1 MPRGRYD
8 LPERPSLHSLFL
20 TAFRVPDGQ
29 RSTKANPM
37 SKASPTTGTPSAS
50 PKGQRKGLTRHGV
63 IVAAV
68 TNVMHETKTSLGGLA
83 LEFLTQYR
91 ASVPVMQRMLH
102 LPDTGDVL
110 RDAEAIRKT
119 LERWLR
125 GQSMHMPVE
134 AEEPLV
140 ASLPEPY
147 RSRLVT
153 ELAARYGL
161 LPLRLSDLTGS
172 TPDPTNLICALG
184 DFLRHQT
191 TNTPAAITA
200 LDELIASA
208 VAMRHKLMMGGASE
222 R

>member
-8 LPERPSLHSLFL
+8 LLERPSLHSLFL
-20 TAFRVPDGQ
+20 AAFRVPDGQ

-37 SKASPTTGTPSAS
+37 SKASPTIAAPSAS
-50 PKGQRKGLTRHGV
+50 GPRQSLSRRGV

-68 TNVMHETKTSLGGLA
+68 NHVIRCTSLSGGSLA

-91 ASVPVMQRMLH
+91 ERVPPEQRTLN
-102 LPDTGDVL
+102 LPETGDVL

-119 LERWLR
+119 MERWLR
-125 GQSMHMPVE
+125 GQGMHMPVE

-140 ASLPEPY
+140 FSLPEPY
-147 RSRLVT
+147 RAELIA

-161 LPLRLSDLTGS
+161 LPLRVDELAKPGAEPADLMT
-172 TPDPTNLICALG
+172 TMADV
-184 DFLRHQT
+184 LRHQH
-191 TNTPAAITA
+191 TNKPAAITA
-200 LDELIASA
+200 LDDLIASA
-208 VAMRHKLMMGGASE
+208 VAMRLQLMMGGGDGN